1 MAAVAEFSQLSSFPP
16 APLPR
21 KMGGKYRNGTVGLAN
36 NIMTHSA
43 GDPPEDWRARLALI
57 VDTMRDMSRHTDPQE
72 MVRAYGERMRQLLP
86 DSRRLS
92 LSRRGLSF
100 PRYRVTRSTTWTME
114 INPWHERERLPLFEG
129 GILAELIYG
138 GEPQV
143 FDDFHPAADEPAAE
157 YLNGCRSLLAIP
169 MYDQGESLNMVVLL
183 RPEPAAFPKE
193 QIPDLVWRSN
203 LFGRATSNLVL
214 RDELHRAYQALDREL
229 KIVGDIQRALLPAD
243 LPCIPTLDIAAHYQP
258 AQRAGGDYYDFF
270 PLPDGKLG
278 IFIADVSGHGTPAAV
293 FMAVTHAMAHTHPGP
308 PAPPG
313 KVLDYLNHHLALRY
327 TNLTEAFVT
336 AFYAIYDPAE
346 RALTY
351 ASAGHNPPRLKR
363 CQDGTLLGLDEAGG
377 LPLGVRP
384 EGRYKE
390 ARQQLQTGDQII
402 FYTDG
407 VTEAHNPR
415 DELFGTERLDLA
427 LENCTLQAQAL
438 LDAVLQS
445 VETFTDGRAP
455 DDDRTLI
462 VARVS

>member
-1 MAAVAEFSQLSSFPP
+1 MTQPGGEPP
-16 APLPR
+16 
-21 KMGGKYRNGTVGLAN
+21 
-36 NIMTHSA
+36 
-43 GDPPEDWRARLALI
+43 DDWQERLTLI
-57 VDTMRDMSRHTDPQE
+57 VETMRDMSRHTDPQE
-72 MVRAYGERMRQLLP
+72 MVRAYGERMRFLLP

-92 LSRRGLSF
+92 LSRRGLSS
-100 PRYRVTRSTTWTME
+100 PQYRITRSTTWTEE
-114 INPWHERERLPLFEG
+114 INPWRDKDRLPLLDG
-129 GILAELIYG
+129 GILGELIYC

-143 FDDFHPAADEPAAE
+143 FDEFQLAADDPAFE
-157 YLNGCRSLLAIP
+157 YLGGFQSLLAIP
-169 MYDQGESLNMVVLL
+169 MYDQGESLNMVILL
-183 RPEPAAFPKE
+183 RKEAAAFAKE

-214 RDELHRAYQALDREL
+214 RDELQRAYQALDREL
-229 KIVGDIQRALLPAD
+229 KIVGDIQRALLPAE
-243 LPCIPTLDIAAHYQP
+243 LPRIPSLDIAAHYQP

-293 FMAVTHAMAHTHPGP
+293 FMAVTHCMAHTHPGP

-313 KVLDYLNHHLALRY
+313 KVLDYLNHHLASRY
-327 TNLTEAFVT
+327 TNLSEAFVT

-346 RALTY
+346 KVLTY

-363 CQDGTLLGLDEAGG
+363 CQDGSLLALDEAGG

-384 EGRYKE
+384 ESRYKE

-407 VTEAHNPR
+407 VTEAHDPR
-415 DELFGTERLDLA
+415 DELFGTGRLDRS

-438 LDAVLQS
+438 LDAVLQA
-445 VETFTDGRAP
+445 VEEFTDGRPP
-455 DDDRTLI
+455 DDDRTMI